1 MNALDAQALII
12 IAAIAIG
19 LWRITHQFT
28 APHDAERVNE
38 KERTK

>member
-19 LWRITHQFT
+19 LWRITHPRT
-28 APHDAERVNE
+28 E
-38 KERTK
+38 KEETQ